1 MESASTVAESQE
13 GKDRTSRRLVD
24 AAAQVFARDGVRG
37 ATTREIASEAGVSE
51 MTLFRHFGTKENL
64 LGSVIKQAFSQPRT
78 SRQPEIPVDQEG
90 LRTALISLAKAHSR
104 FLAENFAFIR
114 VVIGELHHYTKQ
126 ERDVVKRIF
135 GPMRQQLIELL
146 QEAAQRNLV
155 VAGDIGMIAD
165 LFEGMLFMD
174 VLRRQYHERQTYSA
188 DRYFNAAVDMILK
201 QVQVNGSR
209 APSNTRAKSRL
220 RSTSLGIRRD
230 GRTANAH
237 RNNGRSDRR

>member
-1 MESASTVAESQE
+1 
-13 GKDRTSRRLVD
+13 
-24 AAAQVFARDGVRG
+24 
-37 ATTREIASEAGVSE
+37 

-64 LGSVIKQAFSQPRT
+64 LGFVIKQAFSGPRT

-146 QEAAQRNLV
+146 QEAAQRNIV
-155 VAGDIGMIAD
+155 VVGDIGMIAD

-188 DRYFNAAVDMILK
+188 DRYFSAAVDMILK

-209 APSNTRAKSRL
+209 APSNTPAKSQL
-220 RSTSLGIRRD
+220 RSTSLGTRRN
-230 GRTANAH
+230 GRTASAH

>member
-1 MESASTVAESQE
+1 MESASTVADSQE
-13 GKDRTSRRLVD
+13 GKNRTTRRLVD

-78 SRQPEIPVDQEG
+78 SRQPETPVDQEG

-188 DRYFNAAVDMILK
+188 DRYFSAAVDMILK
-201 QVQVNGSR
+201 QVEVNGSR

-220 RSTSLGIRRD
+220 RPTSLGIRRN
-230 GRTANAH
+230 GRTASAH